1 LRRVGAIADAHA
13 KGKHTGNAC
22 AAKAQRECQRRKK
35 QTNLETQQMKI
46 GFIGLGNMGAP
57 MAHNLLKAGHPLTVY
72 DVSAEAMQTLAAAG
86 AKTAPSP
93 KAAAQDAD
101 FVITMLPAAAHVKA
115 VLTGE
120 EGIFAATAK
129 KNVTIID
136 SSTIDPAS
144 VKAFAELANQNGNA
158 FVDAPVSGGTGGA
171 AAGTLTFMVGGSKEA
186 YEHVK
191 PVLSAMGKNIVH
203 CGDTSTGQVA
213 KICNNLVLG
222 ITMAGVSE
230 AMALGEALGI
240 DPAVLGGIINTSTGR
255 CWSSDTYNPF
265 PGVIETAPSTRGYTG
280 GFGTDLMLK
289 DLGLA
294 TDAAKLARQPVYL
307 GALAQQLYQ
316 TMSTKGAGRLDFSA
330 VIKLYRKE
338 GNT

>member
-1 LRRVGAIADAHA
+1 
-13 KGKHTGNAC
+13 
-22 AAKAQRECQRRKK
+22 
-35 QTNLETQQMKI
+35 MKI
-46 GFIGLGNMGAP
+46 AFIGLGNMGAP
-57 MAHNLLKAGHPLTVY
+57 MAQNLLKAGHKLNVY
-72 DVSAEAMQTLAAAG
+72 DVNEHAVQSLQSAG
-86 AKTAPSP
+86 ATASRTP
-93 KAAAQDAD
+93 KAAATDAEY
-101 FVITMLPAAAHVKA
+101 VITMLPAAAHVKA

-120 EGIFAATAK
+120 NGILAGIAK
-129 KNVTIID
+129 NITIID

-144 VKAFAELANQNGNA
+144 VKAFAELANSNGNT

-171 AAGTLTFMVGGSKEA
+171 AAGTLTFMVGGSAQA

-230 AMALGEALGI
+230 AMALGESLGI
-240 DPAVLGGIINTSTGR
+240 DPKVLGGIINTSTGR

-265 PGVIETAPSTRGYTG
+265 PGVIETAPSTRGYAG

-294 TDAAKLARQPVYL
+294 TDAAKLARQPLYL

-316 TMSTKGAGRLDFSA
+316 TMSTKGAGKLDFSA

-338 GNT
+338 GEAS